1 MIDVTTIRVG
11 EETENSYQ
19 ITTRN
24 VHIAEILEQVRKRLT
39 QFATPECHHIVVDID
54 WEKGSRPEV
63 TTHAYVEYLTT
74 DKVEKTVTLVKET
87 TENGQHIW
95 HKEGEQ

>member
-1 MIDVTTIRVG
+1 MIDVTTIQAEG
-11 EETENSYQ
+11 ESKNIYQ
-19 ITTRN
+19 ISTMN

-39 QFATPECHHIVVDID
+39 QYAVPECHHIVVDID

-95 HKEGEQ
+95 HKEGDQ